1 MVDINK
7 ERFRVTG
14 IQSQTTDESGE
25 SVAIVVDQPKNGSL
39 QVKPNIVKRV
49 HQQNT
54 EQFSSL
60 HLKLT

>member
-25 SVAIVVDQPKNGSL
+25 SVAVVVDPPKNGSL
-39 QVKPNIVKRV
+39 QVKPNIIKRA

-54 EQFSSL
+54 ESLFSPSQ
-60 HLKLT
+60 LT

>member
-54 EQFSSL
+54 E
-60 HLKLT
+60 